1 MVIEKFEKAF
11 YRYDLNEPSD
21 EWNSEPL
28 YLFDDVDDAIT
39 AAQKAL
45 KAWNDK
51 HSGEIHKRFY
61 ITMVKIKERLNIFEH
76 TKVYTGRGWAA
87 SENGEAYQAKLQ
99 ELGYDGYSFKENNA
113 NYLTYCVFNSN
124 KMYPPQK
131 V

>member
-28 YLFDDVDDAIT
+28 FLFDDVDDAIT

-45 KAWNDK
+45 KTWNDN

-76 TKVYTGRGWAA
+76 TKVYTGRGHSL
-87 SENGEAYQAKLQ
+87 SENGKAYQAKLL

-113 NYLTYCVFNSN
+113 NYLTYCIFNHN